1 MNIDIIEEAYYKMAH
16 TLNAESTYD
25 EIVKSIS
32 DALKS
37 LLQFINTGIPTNYYM
52 VYNILLVTKL
62 FVRTNEEKYYFLDS
76 FKTLKNLLNSLSN
89 KAENAP
95 RR

>member
-16 TLNAESTYD
+16 ALNAESTYD

-52 VYNILLVTKL
+52 VYNILLITKL

-89 KAENAP
+89 KVENAP

>member
-1 MNIDIIEEAYYKMAH
+1 MDINKIENAYYKMAH
-16 TLNAESTYD
+16 TLNAESTYE
-25 EIVKSIS
+25 EIVKSIN
-32 DALKS
+32 DALKT
-37 LLQFINTGIPTNYYM
+37 LLQFIDTGVPTDYYIA
-52 VYNILLVTKL
+52 YNILLVTKL
-62 FVRTNEEKYYFLDS
+62 FIRTNEEKYCFLDS

>member
-25 EIVKSIS
+25 EIVKSIN

-89 KAENAP
+89 KVENAP